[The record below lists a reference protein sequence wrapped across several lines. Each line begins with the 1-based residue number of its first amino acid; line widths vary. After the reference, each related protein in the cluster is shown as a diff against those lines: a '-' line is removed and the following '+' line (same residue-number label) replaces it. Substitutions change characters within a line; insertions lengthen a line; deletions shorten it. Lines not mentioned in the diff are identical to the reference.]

1 MRRRDALGLTLAAIA
16 AAPSAARAQSQTPAA
31 VKVGTPP
38 FESASEVYF
47 AKEQGYFAK
56 SGLDVQIVPIGNSSA
71 IAEAVASGSVDIGFG
86 AVLSI
91 AIAHSRGIPFVLV
104 APGDVHVPEAQ
115 VSALVVPPAST
126 IRTAK
131 DLTGKTIGI
140 PVLKTISEYA
150 PRIWIDHNGGDS
162 TSVKFLELPFP
173 AMPDAL
179 AAGRIDAAWLTEPF
193 ISSNKRTTRV
203 LAYAYDAIA
212 KNFMVSAFFSTIAWA
227 RAHADVVAR
236 FSTAIRASGAWAV
249 QNPAASADILTRDMK
264 LDPVTLAAMVRSRFA
279 DQLVPAA
286 IQPQID
292 VASHYGLFAAF
303 PASDLLVPPS
313 R

>member
-1 MRRRDALGLTLAAIA
+1 MHRREALVLTLAAIA
-16 AAPSAARAQSQTPAA
+16 AAPSALGAQTPATIR
-31 VKVGTPP
+31 VGTPP
-38 FESASEVYF
+38 FEAAAEVYF

-56 SGLDVQIVPIGNSSA
+56 AGLDVAIVPIVNSSA
-71 IAEAVASGSVDIGFG
+71 IAEAVASGSIDVGFS

-91 AIAHSRGIPFVLV
+91 AIAHARGIPFVMI
-104 APGDVHVPEAQ
+104 APGNVHDPAAQIAALIVPTA
-115 VSALVVPPAST
+115 SA
-126 IRTAK
+126 IRVAR
-131 DLTGKTIGI
+131 DLSGKTVGI
-140 PVLKTISEYA
+140 PALKTISEYA
-150 PRIWIDHNGGDS
+150 PRIWIDRNGGDS
-162 TSVKFLELPFP
+162 MSVKFLELPFP
-173 AMPDAL
+173 AMADAL

-212 KNFMVSAFFSTIAWA
+212 KTFMVSAFFSTVAWA
-227 RAHADVVAR
+227 RAHADIVAR
-236 FSTAIRASGAWAV
+236 FSTAIRASGVWAT
-249 QNPAASADILTRDMK
+249 QNPALSADILTRDMK

-292 VASHYGLFAAF
+292 VAAHYGLFAAF
-303 PASDLLVPPS
+303 PASDLLISPA

>member
-16 AAPSAARAQSQTPAA
+16 AAPSTARGQALTT

-38 FESASEVYF
+38 FEAGAEVYY
-47 AKEQGYFAK
+47 AKDQGYFTKA
-56 SGLDVQIVPIGNSSA
+56 GLDVQIVPIVNSSA
-71 IAEAVASGSVDIGFG
+71 IAEAVATGTVDIGFS

-91 AIAHSRGIPFVLV
+91 AIAHARGIPFVMI
-104 APGDVHVPEAQ
+104 APGNVHDPAAP
-115 VSALVVPPAST
+115 SALLVVPTASP
-126 IRTAK
+126 IHVAK

-140 PVLKTISEYA
+140 PALKTISEYA
-150 PRIWIDHNGGDS
+150 PRIWIDRNGGDS
-162 TSVKFLELPFP
+162 TTVKFLELPFG
-173 AMPDAL
+173 AMTDAL

-203 LAYAYDAIA
+203 LAYAFDTIA
-212 KNFMVSAFFSTIAWA
+212 HSFLISAWFSTIAWA

-236 FSTAIRASGAWAV
+236 YSTAVRAAGAWATA
-249 QNPAASADILTRDMK
+249 NPAASAGILTRDMK
-264 LDPVTLAAMVRSRFA
+264 LDPTALASMVRTRFA
-279 DQLVPAA
+279 DQLTPSA

-292 VASHYGLFAAF
+292 VAAHYGLFTVF
-303 PASDLLVPPS
+303 PASELLLPTS

>member
-1 MRRRDALGLTLAAIA
+1 MRRCDALGLTLAAIA
-16 AAPSAARAQSQTPAA
+16 AAPSAACAQAPTT
-31 VKVGTPP
+31 VRVGTPP

-71 IAEAVASGSVDIGFG
+71 IAEAVASGSVDVGFG

-91 AIAHSRGIPFVLV
+91 AIAHARGIPFVLV

-115 VSALVVPPAST
+115 VSALVVPTAST

-162 TSVKFLELPFP
+162 TGVKFLELPFP

-193 ISSNKRTTRV
+193 KRTTRV

-212 KNFMVSAFFSTIAWA
+212 KTFMVSAFFSTVAWA
-227 RAHADVVAR
+227 RAHADIVAR
-236 FSTAIRASGAWAV
+236 FSTAIRASGVWAT
-249 QNPAASADILTRDMK
+249 QNPALSADILTRDMK

-292 VASHYGLFAAF
+292 VAAHYGLFAAF
-303 PASDLLVPPS
+303 PASDLLISPA

>member
-1 MRRRDALGLTLAAIA
+1 MRRCDALGLTLAAIA
-16 AAPSAARAQSQTPAA
+16 AAPSAARAQAPTT
-31 VKVGTPP
+31 VRVGTPP

-71 IAEAVASGSVDIGFG
+71 IAEAVASGSVDVGFG

-91 AIAHSRGIPFVLV
+91 AIAHARGIPFVLV

-115 VSALVVPPAST
+115 VSALVVPTAST

-212 KNFMVSAFFSTIAWA
+212 KTFMVSAFFSTVAWT

-249 QNPAASADILTRDMK
+249 QNPALSADILTRDMK

-292 VASHYGLFAAF
+292 VAAHYGLFTAF
-303 PASDLLVPPS
+303 PASDLLIGS
-313 R
+313 AR

>member
-1 MRRRDALGLTLAAIA
+1 MRRCDALGLTLAAIA
-16 AAPSAARAQSQTPAA
+16 AAPSAACAQAPTT
-31 VKVGTPP
+31 VRVGTPP

-71 IAEAVASGSVDIGFG
+71 IAEAVASGSVDVGFG

-91 AIAHSRGIPFVLV
+91 AIAHARGIPFVLV

-115 VSALVVPPAST
+115 VSALVVPTAST

-162 TSVKFLELPFP
+162 TGVKFLELPFP

-212 KNFMVSAFFSTIAWA
+212 KTFMVSAFFSTVAWA
-227 RAHADVVAR
+227 RAHADIVAR
-236 FSTAIRASGAWAV
+236 FSTAIRASGVWAT
-249 QNPAASADILTRDMK
+249 QNPALSADILTRDMK
-264 LDPVTLAAMVRSRFA
+264 LDPVTLAALVRSRFA

-292 VASHYGLFAAF
+292 VAAHYGLFAAF
-303 PASDLLVPPS
+303 PASDLLISPA

>member
-1 MRRRDALGLTLAAIA
+1 MRRRNALGLALAALA
-16 AAPSAARAQSQTPAA
+16 AAPTAARAQAPAA

-91 AIAHSRGIPFVLV
+91 AVAHSRGIPFVLV

-115 VSALVVPPAST
+115 VSALVVPTASA
-126 IRTAK
+126 IHTAK
-131 DLTGKTIGI
+131 DLTGKKLGI

-150 PRIWIDHNGGDS
+150 PRTWIDRNGGDS

-193 ISSNKRTTRV
+193 ISSNKGSTRV

-212 KNFMVSAFFSTIAWA
+212 KRFMVSAFFSTTQWA
-227 RAHADVVAR
+227 RAHTDVVAR
-236 FSTAIRASGAWAV
+236 FSSAIRASGAWAV
-249 QNPAASADILTRDMK
+249 QNPLLSADILTRDMK
-264 LDPVTLAAMVRSRFA
+264 LDPATLAAMVRSRFA

-292 VASHYGLFAAF
+292 VAAHYGLFTAF
-303 PASDLLVPPS
+303 PASDLLLTPA